1 MFILQS
7 TLVHK
12 YNAIQINN
20 KWAKIPIF
28 RSETFHT
35 ICIPSIQRRE
45 WHSRVTGEVVEA
57 AFRTEGMAKAVH
69 PVAEGVAVAKQ
80 VVADLP
86 LLMVVEEAWEELV
99 EVVAS
104 AAYQGEVA

>member
-35 ICIPSIQRRE
+35 ICIPPIQRR
-45 WHSRVTGEVVEA
+45 WHNRVTGEVVEA
-57 AFRTEGMAKAVH
+57 ALQTEGMAKAVH
-69 PVAEGVAVAKQ
+69 PAAEGVVVAKQ

-86 LLMVVEEAWEELV
+86 LLMVEEEAWVELV